1 MRQPVLHMGET
12 VLIRSPDVYVK
23 SFRLTALLTTE
34 RIVLS
39 DPYNSAVPDR
49 DLDLRAVV
57 GAEAGETRS
66 GEPVLCVL
74 SRPAMGEVR
83 RLFITFAGQ
92 AGSLRTGERDR
103 WVQEISRTC
112 RRSAPAPAVPDPVD
126 LVGQQAASAI
136 PARAPEVLAARL
148 PPVGNTVVG
157 VIVQTV
163 QPGAVAKVPPVSPP
177 EPVPAPPQ
185 PPAGLESF
193 FCMACGNRVPYGA
206 KYCNRCGATVIPPNN
221 EVVQS
226 PWDPVQPREDPAA
239 LAARWGVPVAPAAP
253 GYPAMQAPTAPVPP
267 YPSGAWGMGPVPG
280 PAPSHPASP
289 FPARQIATVAVLFV
303 ITGVMIAVLAGII
316 PGNGIFGGDNGSV
329 KSLSGSVVSGESLG
343 STGSSTVEPVS
354 TESSGTQETGTQDSA
369 SASTATG
376 SSLSSSESIP
386 TTGTY
391 VHVSGTGS
399 WEGTYGAA
407 PAIWAVK
414 GDGDK
419 IYKIDDSAGTG
430 TVGAVFSKDDTT
442 SNDLVVEVYK
452 DGQLIKSGKTA
463 SPSGSVTLAAAS

>member
-1 MRQPVLHMGET
+1 MGET
-12 VLIRSPDVYVK
+12 VIVRSPDVYVK
-23 SFRLTALLTTE
+23 SLRLTALLTTE
-34 RIVLS
+34 RIIMS
-39 DPYNSAVPDR
+39 DPYNSVVPDR
-49 DLDLRAVV
+49 DLPLRAIV

-74 SRPAMGEVR
+74 SRPAGSEVR
-83 RLFITFAGQ
+83 RLFITFVGQ
-92 AGSLRTGERDR
+92 AGFLRTGERDR
-103 WVQEISRTC
+103 WVKEISRAC
-112 RRSAPAPAVPDPVD
+112 RRSAPAPAAPDPVD
-126 LVGQQAASAI
+126 LEGQQTA
-136 PARAPEVLAARL
+136 PAVPVREPEVLAARL

-163 QPGAVAKVPPVSPP
+163 RPGAVAPSAPVSPP
-177 EPVPAPPQ
+177 EPVPTPPQ
-185 PPAGLESF
+185 PPAGMASF

-226 PWDPVQPREDPAA
+226 PWDPPREDPAA

-253 GYPAMQAPTAPVPP
+253 GYPAMQSPTAPVSP
-267 YPSGAWGMGPVPG
+267 YPPGAWGMGPVPG
-280 PAPSHPASP
+280 PVPAHKASQ
-289 FPARQIATVAVLFV
+289 FPVRQVATVAVLFV
-303 ITGVMIAVLAGII
+303 ITGIMIAVLAGII
-316 PGNGIFGGDNGSV
+316 PGNGLFGGDNGSV
-329 KSLSGSVVSGESLG
+329 KSLSGSVVSGETLG
-343 STGSSTVEPVS
+343 STGNSGSSLVEPVS
-354 TESSGTQETGTQDSA
+354 TKSSGTQETGTQDSK
-369 SASTATG
+369 SASTATA
-376 SSLSSSESIP
+376 SALSSSVSIP

-430 TVGAVFSKDDTT
+430 SVSAVFSKDDTT

>member
-1 MRQPVLHMGET
+1 MGET
-12 VLIRSPDVYVK
+12 VIVRSPDVYVK
-23 SFRLTALLTTE
+23 SLRLTAMLTTE

-49 DLDLRAVV
+49 DLSLNAIV
-57 GAEAGETRS
+57 GAEAGKTRS

-74 SRPAMGEVR
+74 SRPAGSEVR
-83 RLFITFAGQ
+83 RLFITFARQ
-92 AGSLRTGERDR
+92 AGALRTRERDR

-112 RRSAPAPAVPDPVD
+112 RRSASAPVAPNPVDLEGPQAAPAVP
-126 LVGQQAASAI
+126 S
-136 PARAPEVLAARL
+136 REPEVLAARL
-148 PPVGNTVVG
+148 PSVGNTVVG

-163 QPGAVAKVPPVSPP
+163 QPDAVATVSPVSTP

-185 PPAGLESF
+185 PPAGLASF

-221 EVVQS
+221 EVVHS
-226 PWDPVQPREDPAA
+226 PWDPVQPREDPAL
-239 LAARWGVPVAPAAP
+239 LAARWGVPVASAAP
-253 GYPAMQAPTAPVPP
+253 GYPAVQSPTAPVSP
-267 YPSGAWGMGPVPG
+267 YPPGAWGMGPVPG
-280 PAPSHPASP
+280 PVPAHPASP
-289 FPARQIATVAVLFV
+289 FPVRQVATVAVLFV
-303 ITGVMIAVLAGII
+303 ITGIMIALLAGII

-329 KSLSGSVVSGESLG
+329 KSLSGSVVSGESLDSRG
-343 STGSSTVEPVS
+343 NSGSSLVEPVS
-354 TESSGTQETGTQDSA
+354 TKSSGIQETGTQDSTSASSVTA
-369 SASTATG
+369 SA
-376 SSLSSSESIP
+376 LSSSVSIP

-430 TVGAVFSKDDTT
+430 TVSAVFTKDDTT
-442 SNDLVVEVYK
+442 SNDLVIEVYK